1 MVRPGVL
8 VVLAAVGWS
17 RRSSSNDILVHH
29 WTQWDCS
36 TYSSN
41 SSNMFTDHVGSRFC
55 LFLLL
60 LLLMLQLQETSTNR
74 RGWQWQAPFALCS
87 HWAVWWAF
95 INTRLLSMGCVV
107 WVWVCEPLLLP
118 TLRMGVA
125 SPTCHWA
132 LRIGS
137 VVAQKGPDAFTNR
150 WCATIIATENAT
162 SASASGSSVRLVLV
176 LYY

>member
-1 MVRPGVL
+1 MARPDVL

-17 RRSSSNDILVHH
+17 RRSSSNDIVHH

-41 SSNMFTDHVGSRFC
+41 SSTIMFTDHVGSRFC

-74 RGWQWQAPFALCS
+74 RGWQWQTPFALCS

-95 INTRLLSMGCVV
+95 INSHLLSMGCVV
-107 WVWVCEPLLLP
+107 WVWGCEPFLLP
-118 TLRMGVA
+118 TLRMGVV
-125 SPTCHWA
+125 SPTYHWA
-132 LRIGS
+132 LRTGS
-137 VVAQKGPDAFTNR
+137 VERPRCIYK
-150 WCATIIATENAT
+150 
-162 SASASGSSVRLVLV
+162 
-176 LYY
+176 